1 MMGGDLDFVPEV
13 LIRWNGIAGWCSA
26 EGHRPWRV
34 RISGFDYNRC
44 SEIASLGFISTNPQ
58 RGEEQVKKLLTM
70 VFALALTASLSFAQ
84 DSSSSGQS
92 GTSGS
97 TASSGQTTSGDQS
110 TTTTKTKKHHKK
122 HKKNTS
128 TTDSGSTDSGSTAG
142 TSNPK

>member
-1 MMGGDLDFVPEV
+1 MIGEDLELTSAV

-26 EGHRPWRV
+26 EGTGRGVCEYPVLTTIGAQRSRHSV
-34 RISGFDYNRC
+34 L
-44 SEIASLGFISTNPQ
+44 SLLTPK
-58 RGEEQVKKLLTM
+58 EERNKVKKLLTM
-70 VFALALTASLSFAQ
+70 VFALVLTASLSFAQ

-122 HKKNTS
+122 HKKSTS
-128 TTDSGSTDSGSTAG
+128 TTDSGSTAG